1 MSLISSAAVL
11 GRYVAKNVWKFIR
24 GLHTYIHTCMVCTF
38 HTFQNLV
45 QVTTGCAVGHEN
57 TKYAEVL

>member
-24 GLHTYIHTCMVCTF
+24 GLHTYLHVWYVHFIHSRI
-38 HTFQNLV
+38 
-45 QVTTGCAVGHEN
+45 
-57 TKYAEVL
+57 